1 VSAPIRVLLCDDHPV
16 FRRGL
21 RALLDAEEDLQV
33 VGEAQDG
40 SEALRQARDLRPD
53 VLLLDMAMPHRT
65 GLDVLQELAGDSRR
79 PRVLVL
85 TAAIERW
92 QLVEA
97 LRLGAS
103 GVILKD
109 TASDLLV
116 KAIRRI
122 ADGELWV
129 GRGEVAEVVSAL
141 RQPAAA
147 DGTGRF
153 GLSRRELEVVRCV
166 AEGST
171 NKDVAKRLGISEDT
185 VKHHMTSIFDKLGV
199 STRLELAIFASN
211 WKLNEAP

>member
-53 VLLLDMAMPHRT
+53 VLLLDMAMPQRT
-65 GLDVLQELAGDSRR
+65 GLDVLQELAGDPRR
-79 PRVLVL
+79 PRILVL